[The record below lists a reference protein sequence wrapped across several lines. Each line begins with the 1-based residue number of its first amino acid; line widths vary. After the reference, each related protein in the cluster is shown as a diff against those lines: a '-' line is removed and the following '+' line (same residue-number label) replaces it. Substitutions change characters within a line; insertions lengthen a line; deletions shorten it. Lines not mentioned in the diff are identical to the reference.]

1 MADFILGAQIPYAQ
15 SRYTAFQIELK
26 YPLAPLIYCG
36 FVYLLLDQNRKLNII
51 PKSCILDV
59 ARFLGPPQ
67 LNA

>member
-26 YPLAPLIYCG
+26 YPLAPLIDCV